1 MDQVQLSYY
10 ISKEEKSIIYSH
22 QMNLQIEHGL
32 SDENEYDFFRLR
44 FISSI
49 GISDKIR
56 RISVPGSSF
65 WMGTTLIKKEIK

>member
-1 MDQVQLSYY
+1 
-10 ISKEEKSIIYSH
+10 
-22 QMNLQIEHGL
+22 MNLQIEHGL

-56 RISVPGSSF
+56 RKSVPGSSF
-65 WMGTTLIKKEIK
+65 SMGTTLIKKEIK